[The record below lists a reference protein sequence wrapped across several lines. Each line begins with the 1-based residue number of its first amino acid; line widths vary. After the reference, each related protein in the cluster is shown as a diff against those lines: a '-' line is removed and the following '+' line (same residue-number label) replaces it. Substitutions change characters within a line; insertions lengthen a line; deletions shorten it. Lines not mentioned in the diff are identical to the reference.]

1 MSFFTRLRG
10 DRLPRES
17 RSVCEKGAA
26 KRELAT
32 AKRGPELV
40 ARAAQ
45 PGRLGED
52 HGPEDREA
60 EARGELSKEF
70 AELPLRHFQVG
81 SPNLLPFS
89 AR

>member
-1 MSFFTRLRG
+1 MKRVQ
-10 DRLPRES
+10 PP
-17 RSVCEKGAA
+17 

-40 ARAAQ
+40 AARAAQ

-52 HGPEDREA
+52 HGPADREA

-81 SPNLLPFS
+81 SNLLPFS